1 MTGSRIGKVSAS
13 SLATQARE
21 RIRDAIFKGLIQP
34 DERLTIERIAQEL
47 GVSRTPVREALKAL
61 EADGI
66 VRLLPH
72 RGAVV
77 QRFDEA
83 EIMDR
88 YSVRATLEGH
98 AAELACRR
106 DPVGLHHK
114 LDANRR
120 AMETLIAAGID
131 NDDLNAIGSLV
142 ELNDVFHRMIVEAS
156 GSAVTIRLL
165 DTLRMP
171 TAYRLYHWATPD
183 RRSQSVSFH
192 RSIIEA
198 FRDGKPKRVR
208 KLIEEHLLEARD
220 FLLERA

>member
-1 MTGSRIGKVSAS
+1 MTASRIGKLSSS

-98 AAELACRR
+98 AGELACRR
-106 DPVGLHHK
+106 DPARLHRE
-114 LDANRR
+114 LEGNCE
-120 AMETLIAAGID
+120 AMEALITAGID
-131 NDDLNAIGSLV
+131 NDDLTAIGSLV
-142 ELNDVFHRMIVEAS
+142 ELNDAFHRMIIEAS

-165 DTLRMP
+165 ETLRRP
-171 TAYRLYHWATPD
+171 AAYRLYHWATPD
-183 RRSQSVSFH
+183 RRDQSVRFH

-198 FRDGKPKRVR
+198 CRDRKPRRVR

-220 FLLERA
+220 FLLKRA